1 MDLSN
6 LYQTIASNVDMSG
19 VHSDVESMLSMT
31 KNIPSLVR
39 NNPENFEKA
48 KKVLGNPRAPKSIFV
63 DPLSIQY
70 SLGYKDRRYS
80 LTYNVL
86 KRTAAQ
92 IPVIQAIINTRIA
105 QIASFS
111 QPYRI
116 TKSLGFAVRHKD
128 TEHLTTKSEKEFI
141 KYLELYISSC
151 GEPGVENPDAFK
163 KRDNFETFIKKIVR
177 DTLTYDQLTT
187 EVIPRNDGT
196 PFEFRATDAQTIRI
210 ASSAYDIDNT
220 YSYAS
225 RNTINNIAPYRYSGL
240 YSKPYGMAAGG
251 VGHTKYVQLV
261 NQQIMNTYTDDEL
274 IFGIR
279 NPRTDIYV
287 DGYGYGE
294 IEQMITVVTSILF
307 AETYNRI
314 QFSQG
319 AHPKGLLNL
328 KGDNWTPET
337 LESFRRQW
345 TAQVVGTNNAWKTPV
360 LQSEGIEWVELQ
372 KSNRDMEFNSWLEY
386 LIKIACAIF
395 LIDPAEINFDLHGGV
410 QQTPLFESSQ
420 EWKLKAS
427 RDRGLKPLLRFIAN
441 LINTHIIDKIDDH
454 FVFEFMGLDELT
466 EQEKHEM
473 AKEQLGS
480 YMTMNEVRR
489 SMDLT
494 DIDGGDIPMNPTY
507 LQMLQL
513 DMQKQQME
521 DQKVL
526 QEQQVKEQQ
535 ALQKEQKTKDNKSV
549 DNKSV
554 ENKSAKKKDYSD
566 GFNKSFFDKKEI
578 IVTLDNWKDQH
589 RSNENA

>member
-1 MDLSN
+1 
-6 LYQTIASNVDMSG
+6 
-19 VHSDVESMLSMT
+19 
-31 KNIPSLVR
+31 
-39 NNPENFEKA
+39 
-48 KKVLGNPRAPKSIFV
+48 
-63 DPLSIQY
+63 
-70 SLGYKDRRYS
+70 
-80 LTYNVL
+80 
-86 KRTAAQ
+86 
-92 IPVIQAIINTRIA
+92 
-105 QIASFS
+105 
-111 QPYRI
+111 
-116 TKSLGFAVRHKD
+116 
-128 TEHLTTKSEKEFI
+128 
-141 KYLELYISSC
+141 
-151 GEPGVENPDAFK
+151 
-163 KRDNFETFIKKIVR
+163 
-177 DTLTYDQLTT
+177 
-187 EVIPRNDGT
+187 
-196 PFEFRATDAQTIRI
+196 
-210 ASSAYDIDNT
+210 
-220 YSYAS
+220 
-225 RNTINNIAPYRYSGL
+225 
-240 YSKPYGMAAGG
+240 
-251 VGHTKYVQLV
+251 
-261 NQQIMNTYTDDEL
+261 
-274 IFGIR
+274 
-279 NPRTDIYV
+279 
-287 DGYGYGE
+287 
-294 IEQMITVVTSILF
+294 
-307 AETYNRI
+307 
-314 QFSQG
+314 
-319 AHPKGLLNL
+319 
-328 KGDNWTPET
+328 
-337 LESFRRQW
+337 
-345 TAQVVGTNNAWKTPV
+345 
-360 LQSEGIEWVELQ
+360 
-372 KSNRDMEFNSWLEY
+372 LEY

>member
-19 VHSDVESMLSMT
+19 VHSDVDSILSMT

-80 LTYNVL
+80 LTYDVL
-86 KRTAAQ
+86 RRTAAQ

-151 GEPGVENPDAFK
+151 GQPGQENPNAFK
-163 KRDNFETFIKKIVR
+163 KRDDFETFIKKIVR

-220 YSYAS
+220 YSY
-225 RNTINNIAPYRYSGL
+225 
-240 YSKPYGMAAGG
+240 
-251 VGHTKYVQLV
+251 VQLV
-261 NQQIMNTYTDDEL
+261 NGQIENTYTDDEL

-294 IEQMITVVTSILF
+294 IEQMITIVTSILF

-337 LESFRRQW
+337 LEAFRRQW
-345 TAQVVGTNNAWKTPV
+345 TAQVVGTQNAWKTPV

-386 LIKIACAIF
+386 LIKIACAVF

-494 DIDGGDIPMNPTY
+494 DIDGGDIPMNPNY

-521 DQKVL
+521 DQKAL
-526 QEQQVKEQQ
+526 QEQQFKEQQ
-535 ALQKEQKTKDNKSV
+535 ALQKEQVKEQQSQKAKDNKSV

-554 ENKSAKKKDYSD
+554 KNKSAKKKDYSD

-589 RSNENA
+589 RSNEDA

>member
-1 MDLSN
+1 MDFNN

-19 VHSDVESMLSMT
+19 VHSDVESVINFT
-31 KNIPSLVR
+31 KNIPSIVR
-39 NNPENFEKA
+39 NNPANFEKA
-48 KKVLGNPRAPKSIFV
+48 KKYLGNPRAPKSIFV

-80 LTYNVL
+80 LTYDVL
-86 KRTAAQ
+86 RRTAAQ

-128 TEHLTTKSEKEFI
+128 TEHLTTKGEKDFI

-151 GEPGVENPDAFK
+151 GEPSVENPNSFK
-163 KRDNFETFIKKIVR
+163 KRDNFETFIKKVVR

-196 PFEFRATDAQTIRI
+196 PFEFRATDANTIRI

-220 YSYAS
+220 YSYSS
-225 RNTINNIAPYRYSGL
+225 RNTICNTAPYRYSGL
-240 YSKPYGMAAGG
+240 YTKPYGMKAGG
-251 VGHTKYVQLV
+251 GAGYTKYVQLV
-261 NQQIMNTYTDDEL
+261 NGQIENTYTDDEL

-319 AHPKGLLNL
+319 SHPKGLLNL

-337 LESFRRQW
+337 LEAFRRQW
-345 TAQVVGTNNAWKTPV
+345 TAQVVGTANSWKTPV
-360 LQSEGIEWVELQ
+360 LQSEGIEWVDLQ
-372 KSNRDMEFNSWLEY
+372 RTNRDMEFNSWLEY
-386 LIKIACAIF
+386 LIKIACAVF

-441 LINTHIIDKIDDH
+441 LINIHIIDKIDDH

-473 AKEQLGS
+473 AKEQLSS

-494 DIDGGDIPMNPTY
+494 DIPGGDIPMNPNY

-521 DQKVL
+521 DQKAL
-526 QEQQVKEQQ
+526 QEQQVKDQKVLQEEQ
-535 ALQKEQKTKDNKSV
+535 NKQQS
-549 DNKSV
+549 NNTELASEKSKK
-554 ENKSAKKKDYSD
+554 NKKDYSD
-566 GFNKSFFDKKEI
+566 GFNKSFSDRKEI

-589 RSNENA
+589 RSNENV